1 MEKDI
6 FIGGQVH
13 HLGEYL
19 KVFSSCLL
27 WTVELPNYQEQLKNE
42 LVVGTY
48 LQRECVCEAPP
59 VCEAPLVPSPG
70 PILHNEK
77 VECEVH
83 ASCDA

>member
-1 MEKDI
+1 
-6 FIGGQVH
+6 
-13 HLGEYL
+13 L

-48 LQRECVCEAPP
+48 LQRECVCEAP
-59 VCEAPLVPSPG
+59 LVPSPG

-83 ASCDA
+83 ASYDA